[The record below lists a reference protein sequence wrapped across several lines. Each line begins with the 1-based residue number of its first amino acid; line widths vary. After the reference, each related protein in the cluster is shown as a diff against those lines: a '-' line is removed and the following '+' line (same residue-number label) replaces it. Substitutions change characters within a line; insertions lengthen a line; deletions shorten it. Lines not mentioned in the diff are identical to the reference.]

1 LRRQRLAFLLDDV
14 LLSPVKLVH
23 FIAKAASEEAMKEF
37 LDEKGVRR
45 KLRELY
51 SLLESGKISEPEF
64 ERREKN
70 LVDRLE
76 QIEAYKRTKAA

>member
-1 LRRQRLAFLLDDV
+1 MAFLLDDV

-23 FIAKAASEEAMKEF
+23 FIAKAASEEAMKEL
-37 LDEKGVRR
+37 LDEDGVRK

-51 SLLESGKISEPEF
+51 GLLESGKISETEF
-64 ERREKN
+64 ERQEKN